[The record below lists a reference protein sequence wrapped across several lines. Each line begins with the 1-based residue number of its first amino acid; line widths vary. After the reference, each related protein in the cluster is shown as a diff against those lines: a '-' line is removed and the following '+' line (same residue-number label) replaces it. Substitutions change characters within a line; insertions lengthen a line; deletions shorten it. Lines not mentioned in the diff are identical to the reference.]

1 MTSTMNSFKS
11 VYMANGFRALARRPA
26 RTALAVGRKSRPL
39 LNDKNDLRQDNY
51 RGAFAVLLCGI
62 AAELGSAPG
71 LAENN
76 RSAERLADI
85 KRHGQNRKEQVNNLN
100 QHHGAWIAARI

>member
-51 RGAFAVLLCGI
+51 RNAFAVLLCGI
-62 AAELGSAPG
+62 AAELRAVKKVFLS
-71 LAENN
+71 L
-76 RSAERLADI
+76 SDLTDI
-85 KRHGQNRKEQVNNLN
+85 LTSKPSRP
-100 QHHGAWIAARI
+100 